1 MTAIETI
8 VESMKALKR
17 SRLVSV
23 DAYNDATATLG
34 PDDVRR
40 MREFIA
46 SSNQIELSNDVS
58 VSFEIGDELHIH
70 WKSLEKETAPPVV
83 GEWRLTSPLVFA
95 ADNLIGEPFLS
106 DDSLGFDMT
115 EFRMF
120 DSTPIEGGG
129 LSAHLKVEKRA
140 FLDKVFI
147 FDADDEKMYR
157 SDLSFAGYLD
167 RIALA
172 KGIRFWQFLHVEPD
186 DVLPSVWDMLDSSL
200 GFLAKAFPGEDYSD
214 MQARLEERRG

>member
-23 DAYNDATATLG
+23 DAYNDATAALG
-34 PDDVRR
+34 PGDIRR
-40 MREFIA
+40 MGEFIA
-46 SSNQIELSNDVS
+46 SSNKIELSDDVS
-58 VSFEIGDELHIH
+58 VSFEIGDELRIH
-70 WKSLEKETAPPVV
+70 WKSLQKEPAPAVV

-167 RIALA
+167 RVALA
-172 KGIRFWQFLHVEPD
+172 KGVRFWQFLHVQPD